1 MIPAGRKTLLTG
13 VRPMNEEQPRDHA
26 PDTGDETDAGK
37 NSEPGDIQQHIKS
50 RTTWLRLLFM
60 LVLVLIYGVSRLVV
74 GAVVLLQFLWV
85 LFTGETNERLREL
98 GQSLATYTYQVIR
111 YLTYNTDS
119 RPFPFDDDWPSSTP
133 PIL

>member
-1 MIPAGRKTLLTG
+1 
-13 VRPMNEEQPRDHA
+13 MNEEQPRDHV
-26 PDTGDETDAGK
+26 PDTEDETYAGE
-37 NSEPGDIQQHIKS
+37 NREPGDIEQHIKS

-60 LVLVLIYGVSRLVV
+60 LILIFLYGVSRVVV

-85 LFTGETNERLREL
+85 LFTGETNERLRDL

-119 RPFPFDDDWPSSTP
+119 RPFPFDDDWPSSAP
-133 PIL
+133 PIV